1 MFGAPPARG
10 LPGRDMP
17 ETRLVAF
24 ALCAF
29 VALLGVV
36 LLRAPAGELTHRVL
50 GWSLVLVAAAFA
62 GVATLATLYVVAFPN
77 T

>member
-1 MFGAPPARG
+1 MAAARG
-10 LPGRDMP
+10 LPGRRMP
-17 ETRLVAF
+17 ESRLVVFAF
-24 ALCAF
+24 CAL

-50 GWSLVLVAAAFA
+50 GWSLLLVAAAFA
-62 GVATLATLYVVAFPN
+62 GVATLAAIYVVAFPN